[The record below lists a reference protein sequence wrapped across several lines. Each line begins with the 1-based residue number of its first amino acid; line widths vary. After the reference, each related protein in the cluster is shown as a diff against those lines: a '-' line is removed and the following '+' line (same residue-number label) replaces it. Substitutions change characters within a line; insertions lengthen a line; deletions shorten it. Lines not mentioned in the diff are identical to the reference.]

1 MLERFSEQKLEKMAT
16 LFSSA
21 WEHFEKLNLALYW
34 MYVVKFE
41 LFGLVINPPFDFGR
55 VLML

>member
-41 LFGLVINPPFDFGR
+41 LFGLVLINHLILA
-55 VLML
+55 VC